1 MTLRSSLVVRLA
13 LVIVASFATA
23 QASAQNIVAHRGA
36 SFDAPENTVAA
47 MKLAFEQGTDG
58 VEADFYLSSDGEIV
72 CIHDKDTQRT
82 AGVKH
87 VIVETPLAELRKLD
101 VGSWKN
107 EKYRGERIPTFAE
120 IAETIPDGK
129 KFIIELKTGPEIVAP
144 LKEALAKTDLEDEQ
158 ILIICFNENTVAECK
173 RVLPNLKCHWL
184 TGYKQDEKTGEW
196 KPTLAEVVATLE
208 RSKADG
214 LGTQGEMKHVDA
226 EFIEDLCDE
235 GHCEFHVWTI
245 DKPKVARYYQKL
257 KPWGITTNRPAF
269 IREQLKLKPAAKAK
283 VPAAAVN

>member
-1 MTLRSSLVVRLA
+1 MALRWSLVVGLA
-13 LVIVASFATA
+13 LVFGAPLAASPAN
-23 QASAQNIVAHRGA
+23 AQNIVAHRGA

-47 MKLAFEQGTDG
+47 MEVAFEQGADG
-58 VEADFYLSSDGEIV
+58 VEGDFYLTSDGHIV

-101 VGSWKN
+101 VGSWKD

-129 KFIIELKTGPEIVAP
+129 KFIIELKVGPEIVAP
-144 LKEALAKTDLEDEQ
+144 LKEALAKTDLKDEQ
-158 ILIICFNENTVAECK
+158 ILIICFNEKTVAECK
-173 RVLPNLKCHWL
+173 KVLPNLKCHWL
-184 TGYKQDEKTGEW
+184 TGYKQDENTGEW

-208 RSKADG
+208 RSQADG

-245 DKPKVARYYQKL
+245 DKPKVARFYQKL

-269 IREQLKLKPAAKAK
+269 IREQLKLKPAK
-283 VPAAAVN
+283 VSAAAAK

>member
-1 MTLRSSLVVRLA
+1 MTVCSSLVVRMA
-13 LVIVASFATA
+13 LVVAGSLATA

-47 MKLAFEQGTDG
+47 MKLAFEQGADG

-158 ILIICFNENTVAECK
+158 ILIICFNEKTVAECK
-173 RVLPNLKCHWL
+173 KVLPNLKCHWL
-184 TGYKQDEKTGEW
+184 TGYKQDEKSGEW
-196 KPTLAEVVATLE
+196 TPTLAEVVATLE
-208 RSKADG
+208 RSQADG

-226 EFIEDLCDE
+226 EFIKHLCDE

-245 DKPKVARYYQKL
+245 DKPKVARFYQKL

-269 IREQLKLKPAAKAK
+269 IREQLKLKPAK
-283 VPAAAVN
+283 VPAAAAK

>member
-1 MTLRSSLVVRLA
+1 MTLRSSLVVRLV
-13 LVIVASFATA
+13 LVILASFA
-23 QASAQNIVAHRGA
+23 ASPANAQNIVAHRGA

-47 MKLAFEQGTDG
+47 MELAFEQGADG
-58 VEADFYLSSDGEIV
+58 VEGDFYLTSDGQIV

-101 VGSWKN
+101 VGSWKD

-129 KFIIELKTGPEIVAP
+129 KFIIELKVGPEIVAP
-144 LKEALAKTDLEDEQ
+144 LKEALAKTDLKDEQ

-173 RVLPNLKCHWL
+173 KVLPNLKCHWL
-184 TGYKQDEKTGEW
+184 TGYKQDENTGEW

-208 RSKADG
+208 RSQADG

-245 DKPKVARYYQKL
+245 DKPKVARFYQKL

-269 IREQLKLKPAAKAK
+269 IREKLKQKPAK
-283 VPAAAVN
+283 VPAAAAE

>member
-1 MTLRSSLVVRLA
+1 MPLRWSLVVGLTFILGAPLA
-13 LVIVASFATA
+13 TS
-23 QASAQNIVAHRGA
+23 QANAQNIVAHRGA

-47 MKLAFEQGTDG
+47 MKLAFEQGADG

-120 IAETIPDGK
+120 IAETIPAGK
-129 KFIIELKTGPEIVAP
+129 KFIIELKVGPEIVAP
-144 LKEALAKTDLEDEQ
+144 LKEALAKTGLKDDQ
-158 ILIICFNENTVAECK
+158 ILIICFNEKTVAECK
-173 RVLPNLKCHWL
+173 KALPNLKCHWL
-184 TGYKQDEKTGEW
+184 TGYKQNEKTGEW
-196 KPTLAEVVATLE
+196 TPTLAEVVATLE
-208 RSKADG
+208 RSQADG

-245 DKPKVARYYQKL
+245 DKPKVARFYQQL

-269 IREQLKLKPAAKAK
+269 IREQLKLKPAK
-283 VPAAAVN
+283 VPAAAAK